1 MPELDPV
8 IVLSARYGLALLF
21 LSAAVGKF
29 RGLTYFRGN
38 LREYALL
45 PDPFVPI
52 AAVLIPLVELTIAAA
67 AVNAATGARAM
78 IAGGALLGVYA
89 FAIGINLLRGRSDI
103 DCGCTGPAARQTL
116 NGWLVLRN
124 IALIAVAACG
134 AAAPATRPLGA
145 LDFAVLLLALAGGSI
160 LYAAVNQL
168 TANAP
173 RLDAMDAYMEQP

>member
-8 IVLSARYGLALLF
+8 IVLSARYGLALLL
-21 LSAAVGKF
+21 LSAAVGKL

-45 PDPFVPI
+45 PDPIVPM
-52 AAVLIPLVELTIAAA
+52 AAVLIPLVELMIAAA
-67 AVNAATGARAM
+67 AVNNATGAHAM
-78 IAGGALLGVYA
+78 IAGGTLLGVYA

-145 LDFAVLLLALAGGSI
+145 LDFAVLLLAVGSGSV

-173 RLDAMDAYMEQP
+173 HLDAMDAYMEQP